1 MKINDALDKNIFLPI
16 CQNCD
21 DILKVEIN
29 AYQMNISYKSDNEN
43 TLKTISYND
52 FDKRCSFIR

>member
-29 AYQMNISYKSDNEN
+29 AYQMNISYKCDNEN
-43 TLKTISYND
+43 ISKTISYND
-52 FDKRCSFIR
+52 FDK